1 MLVLAGR
8 WWRRGLWR
16 PGDARRL
23 WRSESCG
30 VGLND
35 CGVELV
41 EVWEEIFGMGL
52 SAH

>member
-16 PGDARRL
+16 PVDARRP
-23 WRSESCG
+23 WRNESCG
-30 VGLND
+30 KLKD